1 MPILVAKHLS
11 DEVVPV
17 ISRPQDVGHVPL
29 QDGPE
34 CLGNQRLRRLRGVQR
49 VHRLQQLVKLSALV
63 KPVIDHP
70 LEKSSV
76 VKSGRLG
83 LICYEFSPKP

>member
-34 CLGNQRLRRLRGVQR
+34 GLGDQRLRRLRGMQG
-49 VHRLQQLVKLSALV
+49 VHRLQQLPQLSALV
-63 KPVIDHP
+63 KPVVDHP
-70 LEKSSV
+70 L
-76 VKSGRLG
+76 
-83 LICYEFSPKP
+83 